1 MCAAALQQLVLF
13 FLYTSIVPRPVE
25 FVKWP
30 FAATL
35 RECDP
40 PEASLEWVFRRAV
53 QPPLGGALVCVGWGV
68 GGGVLSSGGLR

>member
-1 MCAAALQQLVLF
+1 MCAAAAALQLLVSF

-35 RECDP
+35 EGMYLTQK
-40 PEASLEWVFRRAV
+40 SYSSVLFTAV
-53 QPPLGGALVCVGWGV
+53 LGGALVCVGWGV